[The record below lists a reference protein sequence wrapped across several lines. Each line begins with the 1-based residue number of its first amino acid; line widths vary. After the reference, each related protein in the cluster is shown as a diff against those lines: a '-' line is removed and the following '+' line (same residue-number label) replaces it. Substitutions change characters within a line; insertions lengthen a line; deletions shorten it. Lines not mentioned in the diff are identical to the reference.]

1 MNKLIE
7 YCKRNSPPGIDL
19 KQEYAVFIIGNCCS
33 AVLAV
38 FSFLINYIKHR
49 ESLFAYVSTQR
60 ILIDG
65 AVMTPFYKLNN
76 YCFSGFFFVALFML
90 GYVIYHY
97 MYFRHGSM
105 SIYLMKRLPSKT
117 EFLKRVWTVPLTAI
131 ICTLAIAVATL
142 LFCYIVYFFAT
153 PKICLPIFIFF
164 N

>member
-38 FSFLINYIKHR
+38 FAFLINYIKHR

-65 AVMTPFYKLNN
+65 AVMTPFYKLIN
-76 YCFSGFFFVALFML
+76 YCFSGFFFL
-90 GYVIYHY
+90 
-97 MYFRHGSM
+97 S
-105 SIYLMKRLPSKT
+105 KRTLSS
-117 EFLKRVWTVPLTAI
+117 LAVPLSKSSAINAVTANERMKKRY
-131 ICTLAIAVATL
+131 LLDAIASNRT
-142 LFCYIVYFFAT
+142 
-153 PKICLPIFIFF
+153 KIDIGNRWKI
-164 N
+164 